1 MPNTDSEY
9 HRDSDWN
16 ILARIEKKLT
26 NRPVRICRV
35 VDFMCK
41 QMYLLMNATRYLSEA
56 CVKKFA
62 YVLICGF
69 TSCKF
74 FLLFSSNFFSTLA
87 FGVIMEWVYILCEWA
102 SL

>member
-69 TSCKF
+69 PSCKF
-74 FLLFSSNFFSTLA
+74 FLLFSSNFLVHWLS
-87 FGVIMEWVYILCEWA
+87 V
-102 SL
+102 

>member
-26 NRPVRICRV
+26 NRPVRICTV

-41 QMYLLMNATRYLSEA
+41 QMYLLMNATRYVCAKFKVARRELHSYTNTRQVE
-56 CVKKFA
+56 VK
-62 YVLICGF
+62 
-69 TSCKF
+69 
-74 FLLFSSNFFSTLA
+74 
-87 FGVIMEWVYILCEWA
+87 
-102 SL
+102 

>member
-26 NRPVRICRV
+26 NRPVRICTV

-41 QMYLLMNATRYLSEA
+41 QMYLSMNATRYLSEA

-62 YVLICGF
+62 YVLI
-69 TSCKF
+69 
-74 FLLFSSNFFSTLA
+74 FSTLA
-87 FGVIMEWVYILCEWA
+87 FGVIVERVYILCERA